1 MWEVFEL
8 LCEKRGVTTNAV
20 AKATGVPQTTLSNWK
35 KRRNL
40 LNAKAAKKIADYFGV
55 SLQFLMTGDGE
66 AEIVRPSAE
75 AANDIVLMIHEN
87 PVLIDMLYD
96 FKDINASWEQRLK
109 GYYDALRNNE
119 WRKEQT

>member
-1 MWEVFEL
+1 MWEIFEL
-8 LCEKRGVTTNAV
+8 LCAKKGVTTADV
-20 AKATGVPQTTLSNWK
+20 CKATQIAQSTMSNWK
-35 KRRNL
+35 KRRNII
-40 LNAKAAKKIADYFGV
+40 NVKHGQKIADYFGV
-55 SLQFLMTGDGE
+55 SLQFLMTGEGE

-75 AANDIVLMIHEN
+75 VANDIVLMIHEN